1 MQQDA
6 INRHIDAIANA
17 LEAQGYRLGMSA
29 DPEAY
34 KAYVA
39 TLPGYSISMP
49 LDPARVELDGNFIW
63 ITVTDHAGDFV
74 GIETGRVVHAPRW
87 RNGLAR
93 LIDSQEFLA
102 EKRLKPFS
110 VPHPVQLY
118 GRLLYLGGAL
128 VNPRHRGRG
137 IMSLLVKLTLA
148 HQCRLHDLDG
158 CFAWVRSPHIGLAL
172 SHQGY
177 GFAGAAEVPDT
188 YWGSARPELFY
199 LVYSEKAAI
208 ERRWQMEP
216 KYTIKEGAY
225 A

>member
-6 INRHIDAIANA
+6 INTHIDAMATA
-17 LEAQGYRLGMSA
+17 LERQGYRLALSG

-39 TLPGYSISMP
+39 GLPGYGLSSP
-49 LDPARVELDGNFIW
+49 LDPARVKLDGKFVW
-63 ITVTDHAGDFV
+63 LLVTDRTGNFV
-74 GIETGRVVHAPRW
+74 GIETGRVIDAPRW

-93 LIDSQEFLA
+93 LIDSLDFVA
-102 EKRLKPFS
+102 DKRLKPFS
-110 VPHPVQLY
+110 VRHPVQLY

-128 VNPRHRGRG
+128 VDPRHRGRG

-158 CFAWVRSPHIGLAL
+158 CFGWVRSPHIGLAL

-177 GFAGAAEVPDT
+177 GFAGAAELPNT
-188 YWGSARPELFY
+188 YWASARPELLY

-208 ERRWQMEP
+208 ERRWQTQP
-216 KYTIKEGAY
+216 NYTIKEGELV
-225 A
+225 